1 MHSNGFHYDIFTR
14 VHILP
19 HTPLS
24 SEIFFEILVAP
35 FQKTSLKVG
44 PLRTKTF
51 SQICLLC
58 PEQPSVSSVGCRK

>member
-1 MHSNGFHYDIFTR
+1 MHSNGLHDDIFTH

-35 FQKTSLKVG
+35 FQKTSLKVERWSLEDKNLF
-44 PLRTKTF
+44 PDMFIMPRTAF
-51 SQICLLC
+51 S
-58 PEQPSVSSVGCRK
+58 K